1 MSPLSPK
8 PLKHFDGEIVIEDVD
23 FFYPARPDTQIL
35 NKCSLVIPKGK
46 KVALVGE
53 SGCGK
58 STILQLVERFYD
70 VTDGRVL
77 VGAERLDVRDLDLK
91 EYRS

>member
-1 MSPLSPK
+1 MNN
-8 PLKHFDGEIVIEDVD
+8 FDGQIIIEDVD
-23 FFYPARPDTQIL
+23 FTYPARPDTQIL
-35 NKCSLVIPKGK
+35 DKCNLIVPKGK

-58 STILQLVERFYD
+58 STVLQLIERFYD
-70 VTDGRVL
+70 VNEGKIL
-77 VGAERLDVRDLDLK
+77 LGSERIDVRDVDLK